1 MAPPAGGMANLTLHT
16 KELLEAEGATVELVR
31 TNAPYRPAWI
41 AHVKGLRAAFRLL
54 PYVRALAT
62 CAGRVDVLHVM
73 ANSGWSWHLY
83 ATPAIWIGRLRNVRV
98 VVSYHGGEAEA
109 FMARSGGLVRATLAK
124 VDALTVPSGFL
135 RDVFRRFGV
144 EAGILPNVIDLARFF
159 PAKHER
165 ASHAGTFRVL
175 VARHLEPVYDIP
187 TALRAFAA
195 LEQRVPGAELVVAG
209 SGPLRGELEQ
219 LARDLGVGSRV
230 RFAGPL
236 DRDQMAAA
244 YRDADAVLNSSSVDN
259 APISI
264 LEAMASGTPVV
275 STRVGGVGYLVT
287 DGVSGLLAPAGDAE
301 ALAAALARIAGDA
314 PLAARLRANGIDVAQ
329 RYGWPHVR
337 DVLQGVYA
345 GTKPSPGSIVGSVR

>member
-1 MAPPAGGMANLTLHT
+1 MANLTLHT
-16 KELLEAEGATVELVR
+16 KELLEAEGAAVELVR

-41 AHVKGLRAAFRLL
+41 ADYKG
-54 PYVRALAT
+54 VRALFRLIPYAKALVA
-62 CAGRVDVLHVM
+62 CAGRVDVLHIM

-83 ATPAIWIGRLRNVRV
+83 AMPAIWIGRLRGVRV

-109 FMARSGGLVRATLAK
+109 FLERSGRLVRATLGK

-135 RDVFRRFGV
+135 RDVFRRFGI
-144 EAGILPNVIDLARFF
+144 EASILPNVVDLARFF
-159 PAKHER
+159 PVERER
-165 ASHAGTFRVL
+165 AAPRAAFRVL

-195 LEQRVPGAELVVAG
+195 LRARVPNAELVVAG
-209 SGPLRGELEQ
+209 SGPLRTELEQ
-219 LARDLGVGSRV
+219 LARDLGVGASV
-230 RFAGPL
+230 CFTGQL
-236 DRDQMAAA
+236 DRDQMARA

-287 DGVSGLLAPAGDAE
+287 DEVTALLAPVGDAD
-301 ALAAALARIAGDA
+301 ALAAALARIAA
-314 PLAARLRANGIDVAQ
+314 EQPLAARLRANGIDAAQ
-329 RYGWPHVR
+329 HYGWPHVR
-337 DVLQGVYA
+337 DVLRGVYA
-345 GTKPSPGSIVGSVR
+345 GTRRSPGSIVGSVR